1 MQKPVHR
8 IHFLGVCGTAM
19 GAVAAALRELGIIVT
34 GSDDNVYPPMSTFLE
49 AKGIEISHGFRP
61 ENIPSQVD
69 LVVVGNALCRGNPEL
84 EAVLN
89 RRLLYRSLPETLKD
103 FFLQGKSNIVVTGT
117 HGKTLSLIH
126 I

>member
-49 AKGIEISHGFRP
+49 AKGIEISRGFRP
-61 ENIPSQVD
+61 ENIPSNVEITVEQPLHTLFILDDQDQVYCFDTD
-69 LVVVGNALCRGNPEL
+69 LQSPVSA
-84 EAVLN
+84 
-89 RRLLYRSLPETLKD
+89 
-103 FFLQGKSNIVVTGT
+103 
-117 HGKTLSLIH
+117 
-126 I
+126 